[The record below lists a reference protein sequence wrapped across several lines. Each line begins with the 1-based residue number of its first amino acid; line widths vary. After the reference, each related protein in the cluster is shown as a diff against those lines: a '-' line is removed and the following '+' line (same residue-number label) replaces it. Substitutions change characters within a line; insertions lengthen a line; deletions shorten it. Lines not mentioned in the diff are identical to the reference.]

1 MDIAMQTK
9 YYGID
14 QLLGMFA
21 FKRSVASS
29 ARDLLAKLEG
39 QVRTKVL
46 GTPYTNIFLIY
57 LFCFPRWEL
66 ARPTAG

>member
-29 ARDLLAKLEG
+29 ARELLAKLEG

-46 GTPYTNIFLIY
+46 GTPYTNIF
-57 LFCFPRWEL
+57 
-66 ARPTAG
+66 